1 MKRLLLVFVT
11 LAVTISLAA
20 TPSMAAAKST
30 VGLAPQAPSDP
41 SAIYVPADDLA
52 KTLRDKMPFIS
63 SEPTLVG
70 NNLIWDVDIAPMR
83 LKAKKGV
90 TLLDRVGGTVFVSRA
105 GVDIRRLT
113 KGNAKSRLTL
123 TKVVPSRVITKAGPQ
138 QFQITLPA
146 NLARELRALPSSAWA
161 SRVGVVMWN
170 DKDTNPAIRGYD
182 RRQLT
187 STTLPSA
194 ISDYLAS
201 RRSSAP
207 QNQELSSTQT
217 NTPGTIVVYNGSPF
231 NLAIDVSTVQC
242 NMSPWFLG
250 NVPTSVTANSSV
262 EWFNIGSI
270 AGYWYYMTNQ
280 SYVQASAEQPGEI
293 VGKQA
298 ESSLEEGALVKYI
311 TGDFSKGLNAFLRSF
326 AGGLVIKGVLGAIAS
341 FKKEAQ
347 ACTNAGT
354 AMTLA
359 WSNLSLGTGQTDGN
373 VNYWVPS
380 FNQTSNMV
388 GVPPVSLP
396 TVAPGS
402 PLTGYNATS
411 QNGLAVAPSV
421 LQRELGLGGSVTLTT
436 LNSNQKNGNY
446 IGFWCNFTNQQIGN
460 PNSTTPTSQYG
471 STSLGGGTTAAW
483 GPCNA
488 TSVNTDADYNASN
501 YNFSGPG
508 SDLENEG
515 FTFLIGYSTT
525 SYNTAGPHPAIAQPT
540 TSTSSQ
546 GCIASAAPCAFLTP
560 ETSTQP
566 ASIGCTPG
574 TWNMLTPWNATSST
588 MNLSSPPSAY
598 NADSQL
604 NMQLAFTG
612 VTASGT
618 PVTYFAPTN
627 LGGSVTSSFSPSTI
641 NLWQLSPA
649 NLAAVQNV
657 LGGPGGYVTEW
668 MCVMTAATTIPSGIP
683 PTSTAMN
690 LGWYGVPVIVPLAN
704 PAGNIL
710 SPPA

>member
-1 MKRLLLVFVT
+1 MKRFLLVASAI
-11 LAVTISLAA
+11 AVAA
-20 TPSMAAAKST
+20 TVVVAPSASIASPVRLPAQQAA
-30 VGLAPQAPSDP
+30 SDP

-52 KTLRDKMPFIS
+52 RSLRDKMPFIS
-63 SEPTLVG
+63 TAPTLVG
-70 NNLIWDVDIAPMR
+70 NKVVWEVDIAPMR
-83 LKAKKGV
+83 LKAKKGFS
-90 TLLDRVGGTVFVSRA
+90 LLDRVGGNVLVSRA
-105 GVDIRRLT
+105 GVDIRRPSGSNT
-113 KGNAKSRLTL
+113 TSRLL
-123 TKVVPSRVITKAGPQ
+123 LDKAIQSRVITKSGAQ
-138 QFQITLPA
+138 QFQVTLPSSV
-146 NLARELRALPSSAWA
+146 ARELSQLPSSKLA
-161 SRVGVVMWN
+161 SRLSIVMWN
-170 DKDTNPAIRGYD
+170 DKDTNAATPGYD

-187 STTLPSA
+187 STNLPPKIA
-194 ISDYLAS
+194 TYLAKS
-201 RRSSAP
+201 RSMP
-207 QNQELSSTQT
+207 SSTQT

-231 NLAIDVSTVQC
+231 DLALAVNTVQC

-250 NVPTSVTANSSV
+250 SVPTAVASNTSV

-270 AGYWYYMTNQ
+270 AGNWYYMGNTE
-280 SYVQASAEQPGEI
+280 YVQDSAQSPGEI
-293 VGKQA
+293 VGEQA

-326 AGGLVIKGVLGAIAS
+326 AGGLVIKGVLGSIAN

-359 WSNLSLGTGQTDGN
+359 WTNLSMGANQSEGN

-380 FNQTSNMV
+380 FNQVANMV
-388 GVPPVSLP
+388 GVPVASLP

-402 PLTGYNATS
+402 PLTGYNATT
-411 QNGLAVAPSV
+411 QNGLAVSPSV

-436 LNSNQKNGNY
+436 LNSSQKNGNY

-471 STSLGGGTTAAW
+471 STSLGGGTTASW

-488 TSVNTDADYNASN
+488 TSVNTSPDYNASN

-525 SYNTAGPHPAIAQPT
+525 NYNTAGPHPAIAQPT
-540 TSTSSQ
+540 TSTTSGGCVASS
-546 GCIASAAPCAFLTP
+546 APCAFYTAATP
-560 ETSTQP
+560 SLP

-574 TWNMLTPWNATSST
+574 TWNMLTPWNAASST

-598 NADSQL
+598 NAVSEL

-618 PVTYFAPTN
+618 PVTYFAPAN
-627 LGGSVTSSFSPSTI
+627 LGGSVTSSFSPSTV
-641 NLWQLSPA
+641 NLWQLTPG
-649 NLAAVQNV
+649 NLAAVQEA

-668 MCVMTAATTIPSGIP
+668 MCVMTAQTTIPSGIP

-690 LGWYGVPVIVPLAN
+690 LGWYGVPVIVPLSN
-704 PAGNIL
+704 PAGNVV
-710 SPPA
+710 SPPS